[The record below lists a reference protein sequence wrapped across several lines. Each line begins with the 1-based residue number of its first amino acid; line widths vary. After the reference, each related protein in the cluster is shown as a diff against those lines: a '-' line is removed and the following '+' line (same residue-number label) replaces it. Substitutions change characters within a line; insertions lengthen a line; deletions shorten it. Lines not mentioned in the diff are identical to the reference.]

1 MTLRPDGLALVTGA
15 SSGIGEAFA
24 RRLAADGWPLLLVA
38 RSQAKLQALAAE
50 FIAAGG
56 DCRVLAA
63 DLSRPGGVA
72 AVQAF
77 LAAGHLEVG
86 LLINNAGVGAAGEF
100 GELDL
105 GRQQAMLELNVQSL
119 AALTHACLGPMRRRG
134 RGVIVN
140 VTSIAGFLPV
150 PYTAVYAAS
159 KAFVLSFSLALW
171 AENRRHGVL
180 VTAVAPGSTGTA
192 FFASAGMTDAGPG
205 AQSPQAVVAE
215 AMAAVAARR
224 RLVITGGN
232 NRRMVRLLR
241 WLPQRWVLAAATR
254 FGAAR
259 CLPAAGAPA
268 NVGALAAAPSRP
280 PASQIPGDATPNPA
294 PPPSGAAELRHADAP
309 ETRGQG
315 PNPN

>member
-63 DLSRPGGVA
+63 DLSRPGGVT
-72 AVQAF
+72 AVQAL
-77 LAAGHLEVG
+77 LAAERLDVG
-86 LLINNAGVGAAGEF
+86 LLINNAGVGAAGDF
-100 GELDL
+100 GDLDL

-119 AALTHACLGPMRRRG
+119 VALTHACLGPMRRRG
-134 RGVIVN
+134 RGVIIN
-140 VTSIAGFLPV
+140 VASVAGFLPV

-159 KAFVLSFSLALW
+159 KAFVLSFALALW

-192 FFASAGMTDAGPG
+192 FFATAGMTDAGLG

-224 RLVITGGN
+224 RLVITGRN
-232 NRRMVRLLR
+232 NRRLVRLLR
-241 WLPQRWVLAAATR
+241 WLPRRWVLAAAAR

-268 NVGALAAAPSRP
+268 NAGAIAPGPSRQ
-280 PASQIPGDATPNPA
+280 PASQIPRDATPNPA
-294 PPPSGAAELRHADAP
+294 PSESGEAKFRRADLP
-309 ETRGQG
+309 ETREQR